1 MMIKI
6 RVNIVFVFMLLSTH
20 LFAQKDLTRYQ
31 KNQLF
36 QANQFFKIEDYLAA
50 KDIFKALL
58 EKFPENPDMNGKL
71 GICLSNVRGEEDDAL
86 EYLIK
91 AGDKSLPETYF
102 YIGECYHR
110 KMDFAKAITNFT
122 NYKSKKQAIF
132 SDEIV
137 NENIDMAERAIRS
150 ISQAKKVEIK
160 NLGMY
165 VNSPQQDYA
174 PVLSPNQEELFF
186 TSRRPGGTN
195 NETDGSGDFYED
207 IYSIKKIND
216 MWLPPQNIGYP
227 LNSSTHDA
235 TVSMSFDGKEMLI
248 YRTSPNLTGGDLL
261 ISSIEKGKWKEPKK
275 LFDRIN
281 SNYQEASASTSLD
294 GAEMFFSSDRPG
306 GFGGK
311 DIYRVVKL
319 PDGQWSY
326 PLNLGP
332 DVNTP
337 YDEDAPFIYTP
348 TGTLYFSSKSHSTIG
363 GYDIFSS
370 NRLGEENWSEP
381 ENLGFPINSVKDDIY
396 FTLTIDGETGYF
408 SSDRPEGLGKQDI
421 YEVSIPRNNAA
432 FLLLCGTISDSIAN
446 KGLKAKII
454 LKEDDSEV
462 TELGYTN
469 NARSGKYVVAVN
481 PNKKYKIIIQAD
493 GYKTKESEI
502 NFEKYKSSESIE
514 VLKNFELIKLN

>member
-1 MMIKI
+1 MKIKFKI
-6 RVNIVFVFMLLSTH
+6 ISVCIFFSTQI
-20 LFAQKDLTRYQ
+20 FAQKDLTRYQ

-36 QANQFFKIEDYLAA
+36 QANQFFNIEDYLAA
-50 KDIFKALL
+50 QDIFKALL
-58 EKFPENPDMNGKL
+58 EKFPDNGDMNGKM
-71 GICLSNVRGEEDDAL
+71 GISLSNIRGEEDEAL
-86 EYLIK
+86 EYLLK

-102 YIGECYHR
+102 YIGKCYHR
-110 KMDFAKAITNFT
+110 KMDFAKAISNFNT
-122 NYKSKKQAIF
+122 YKTKKQTTILF
-132 SDEIV
+132 DV
-137 NENIDMAERAIRS
+137 VDENISMAERAIRC
-150 ISQAKKVEIK
+150 IAQPKKAEII

-165 VNSPQQDYA
+165 INSPQQDYA

-207 IYSIKKIND
+207 IYSIKKVND
-216 MWLPPQNIGYP
+216 TWLPPQNIGYP
-227 LNSSTHDA
+227 LNSTTHDA

-261 ISSIEKGKWKEPKK
+261 ISTIEKGKWKEPKK

-332 DVNTP
+332 DINTP
-337 YDEDAPFIYTP
+337 FDEDAPFIYTP
-348 TGTLYFSSKSHSTIG
+348 SSTLYFSSKSHSTIG

-370 NRLGEENWSEP
+370 SRLGEENWTEP

-421 YEVSIPRNNAA
+421 YQVNISRTNVS
-432 FLLLCGTISDSIAN
+432 FLLLCGTISDSLAN
-446 KGLKAKII
+446 KGLKAKITLQDNNSDI
-454 LKEDDSEV
+454 
-462 TELGYTN
+462 TEMGYTN

-481 PNKKYKIIIQAD
+481 PNKKYKIIVQAD
-493 GYKTKESEI
+493 GYQTKESNI
-502 NFEKYKSSESIE
+502 DFEMYKTSPNIE
-514 VLKNFELIKLN
+514 VIQNFELLKQN